1 MTDPLIAF
9 LVKLPL
15 ALLVFLLVAYAGTVS
30 KRIAGVLL
38 TFPILNGIAIIASD
52 DPVTVADAIY
62 PLVIFN
68 CVLFAALIS
77 FPRTLPPVGML
88 QRWGRLFTRVIVWT
102 FAWLAGALVLTYHR
116 SAIPGGGTLL
126 VGATAFAIAFM
137 TLAWSRGASA
147 DTPSTNNHVQRF
159 VAFWCTNAGFWRIAF
174 FIITYACLFFAARAV
189 GDQKWV
195 GMASALPL
203 PGFFA
208 LAVLID
214 DMEDRSTALAALTP
228 IRDTLFLGP
237 LLVIAFNWT
246 FAHALSS
253 VLPPDGATARYLLL
267 FVMWT
272 VAAAAVVLLVPR
284 LAARLDRRET

>member
-1 MTDPLIAF
+1 MTSPFLAF
-9 LVKLPL
+9 LIKLPL

-30 KRIAGVLL
+30 KRVAGVLF

-77 FPRTLPPVGML
+77 FARTLPPVAAL
-88 QRWGRLFTRVIVWT
+88 PRWGRLFARVIVWT
-102 FAWLAGALVLTYHR
+102 LAWLAGALALTHYR

-126 VGATAFAIAFM
+126 AGATVFATAFMA
-137 TLAWSRGASA
+137 LAWTRGVPA
-147 DTPSTNNHVQRF
+147 DTPSPRNHARRF
-159 VAFWCTNAGFWRIAF
+159 VAFWGTGAGFWRVAF
-174 FIITYACLFFAARAV
+174 FVVTYACLFFAARAA

-214 DMEDRSTALAALTP
+214 DAEDKCAMAALTP

-237 LLVIAFNWT
+237 LLVIPFNWT
-246 FAHALSS
+246 FSHALLSA
-253 VLPPDGATARYLLL
+253 LPPDGAVLRYLFL
-267 FVMWT
+267 FALWT
-272 VAAAAVVLLVPR
+272 AAAAAVVLLVPR
-284 LAARLDRRET
+284 LAARFDRRET